1 MKARISCRSLASVA
15 VQFAQPY
22 QLIVAVEC
30 IIGISVILVVH
41 AGAPPC
47 PADRQ
52 GGLFGPRR
60 SVRVPHDQP
69 LPERRLATHRRTPS
83 TSRRLSTLLYNATD
97 DRGRGLPGT
106 GLLEQMG
113 NPHRKELT

>member
-60 SVRVPHDQP
+60 SVRVPHDHLYRSVVWP
-69 LPERRLATHRRTPS
+69 RT
-83 TSRRLSTLLYNATD
+83 D
-97 DRGRGLPGT
+97 V
-106 GLLEQMG
+106 
-113 NPHRKELT
+113 PHPHHAG